1 MAANKR
7 KPASEVIGDNVG
19 EPLTRHDRATLA
31 DAVDSYRDGH
41 TTRRSFIRTS
51 AAFGLSMTSLSAVLA
66 ACGASPNSSATGSS
80 GAKSKT
86 SGGGT
91 AAKLAIGVNADADT
105 VDPQAF
111 KTIPG
116 YYMLAN
122 LYDQLIDFQASPGE
136 GGLLADGTK
145 TAPMIASSMDIASD
159 QTTVTFKL
167 DPKATFSD
175 GTPITA
181 DDVFYTFQRG
191 IEGVQY
197 TNTVM
202 AMLTLSKASHI
213 KIKDPHTVVFQLD
226 KPNPMTARLLNLQ
239 VMSIQS
245 AKVGKQHAT
254 AKSKWAD
261 EYWRT
266 HVYGNSAYTLKSWN
280 RGQGFE
286 LAPSEHYYRGGLP
299 KNGGLVFRI
308 ITDPQE
314 RLNLLTSGTLH
325 VAYDVSCKD
334 AAAIRDSSG
343 GPTKLINQ
351 PSPWSFG
358 LTFNCK
364 QEPFK
369 DKRVRQALSYAIPYD
384 QIINGVM
391 HGLARPAKS
400 MVPPGMPTHDESA
413 WKYDTNLN
421 KAKQM
426 LAAAGHPNG
435 FKSSIDVLIGRPE
448 DQQAATL
455 IQANFRQ
462 IGVDVDVKPLAD
474 AEYQNNRNN
483 ASSPMQIVEFYSWVT
498 DPFYHMFF
506 NLYSKNTATN
516 SSRYANPQVDALI
529 EKGLYEPDQAKRAAI
544 SKQVQ
549 AMIIDDAPW
558 AWLFARDFFVPVAAN
573 LQDFPLWPD
582 QNPRFY
588 WSHLS

>member
-1 MAANKR
+1 MARTNGSRR
-7 KPASEVIGDNVG
+7 KPAIEVVGDNVA
-19 EPLTRHDRATLA
+19 EPLSGRDRETLA
-31 DAVDSYRDGH
+31 DAVDSYREGR
-41 TTRRSFIRTS
+41 TTRRGFMRTS
-51 AAFGLSMTSLSAVLA
+51 AAFGLSMTSLSALLA
-66 ACGASPNSSATGSS
+66 ACGASPNSNA
-80 GAKSKT
+80 
-86 SGGGT
+86 GGGGGK

-122 LYDQLIDFQASPGE
+122 LYDQLIDLKAHPTAT
-136 GGLLADGTK
+136 GLIADGTQ
-145 TAPMIASSMDIASD
+145 TAPMIARSMHISSDRR
-159 QTTVTFKL
+159 TVKFAL

-181 DDVFYTFQRG
+181 DDVKYTFQRG
-191 IEGVQY
+191 IEGEQY
-197 TNTVM
+197 TKTVM
-202 AMLTLSKASHI
+202 GMLTLSSANHVTI
-213 KIKDPHTVVFQLD
+213 DDPHTVTFKLD
-226 KPNPMTARLLNLQ
+226 EPNPMTERLLNLQ

-245 AKVGKQHAT
+245 KKVGEQHAT

-261 EYWRT
+261 DYWRG
-266 HVYGNSAYTLKSWN
+266 HVYGNSAYTLKNWN
-280 RGQGFE
+280 RGEGWE
-286 LAPSEHYYRGGLP
+286 LAPSRHYYRKGLP
-299 KNGGLVFRI
+299 RNGGLVFRI

-325 VAYDVSCKD
+325 VAYDVPAKD
-334 AAAIRDSSG
+334 AAAIRDKGG
-343 GPTKLINQ
+343 GPAKLINT

-358 LTFNCK
+358 LAFNNS
-364 QEPFK
+364 QAPLK
-369 DKRVRQALSYAIPYD
+369 DKRVRQALSYAVPYN
-384 QIINGVM
+384 QIISTAM

-413 WKYDTNLN
+413 WHYDTNLQ
-421 KAKQM
+421 KAKQ
-426 LAAAGHPNG
+426 LLRAAGVANG

-448 DQQAATL
+448 DEQAATL
-455 IQANFRQ
+455 IQASFRQ
-462 IGVDVDVKPLAD
+462 IGVDVDVRKLAE

-506 NLYSKNTATN
+506 NLYSKNTFTN
-516 SSRYANPQVDALI
+516 SSRYHNPKVDALI
-529 EKGLYEPDQAKRAAI
+529 LKGLYEPNPAKRAAM
-544 SKQVQ
+544 SREAQ
-549 AMIIDDAPW
+549 ALIIDDAPW
-558 AWLFARDFFVPVAAN
+558 AWLFARDFFVPVAHN